1 MSNGARRNDPP
12 TSHWGDQDVEP
23 RRFPQKMR
31 LLEQYAKFRN
41 GLTNFEAG
49 HHANIPP
56 TSSYWKRCSEL
67 LDEGYI
73 AVVKDWNDEIVT
85 RENPVTHSEQRVC
98 KITPW
103 GLSEWRNFAKEEMH
117 K

>member
-12 TSHWGDQDVEP
+12 TSHWGDDDVEP

-31 LLEQYAKFRN
+31 LLFQYSKFRS

-49 HHANIPP
+49 HHAGIPP

-67 LDEGYI
+67 LEEGYI
-73 AVVKDWNDEIVT
+73 TVVKDKSGEIVT
-85 RENPVTHSEQRVC
+85 RENPATHSEQRVC
-98 KITPW
+98 KITQW
-103 GLSEWRNFAKEEMH
+103 GISELKEYLKSH